1 MNRIQVGD
9 TVKFLG
15 NAEQLMNIYLDDVPV
30 LELQDMLVV
39 NTDLGTYDHS
49 LSVYTDAGYVFPAN
63 LLEIV

>member
-1 MNRIQVGD
+1 MNRIAVGD
-9 TVKFLG
+9 TVNYTG
-15 NAEQLMNIYLDDVPV
+15 NAEQLVSIYLEDVPV
-30 LELQDMLVV
+30 LELQDMQVV

>member
-1 MNRIQVGD
+1 MNRITVGD
-9 TVKFLG
+9 TVNYTG
-15 NAEQLMNIYLDDVPV
+15 NAEQLVSIYLEDVPV
-30 LELQDMLVV
+30 LELQDMQVV